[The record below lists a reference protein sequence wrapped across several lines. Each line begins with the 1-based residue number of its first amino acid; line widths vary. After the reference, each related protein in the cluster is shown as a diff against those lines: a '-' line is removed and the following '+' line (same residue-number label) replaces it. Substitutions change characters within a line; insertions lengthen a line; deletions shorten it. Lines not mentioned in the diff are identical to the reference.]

1 MSTSPAEFYKTM
13 YADTEGWWHATAI
26 DTDRAWMLGTF
37 PISNGPEAML
47 SAVESQNGEGL
58 YVTAAACADTVSG
71 GRTTGEDARLIPFL
85 WLDADA
91 VHGVHKTDAGLLQDL
106 DHLKTLLAGFPL
118 SPTAVVDSGGGWYPI
133 WKLAEPID
141 AQDDGRLLLDRW
153 QTTWTRIADESG
165 VHLDNT
171 ADLPRLLRMVGS
183 VNTKF
188 PEGSRPTVQ
197 VIFLNASRQYGF
209 DELDE
214 VLDMPEVRPQ
224 RVELNPTRAGDDY
237 SITAT
242 VRDLEGLLAEIGM
255 GSFRRA

>member
-13 YADTEGWWHATAI
+13 YADAEGWWHATAI

-91 VHGVHKTDAGLLQDL
+91 VHGVHKTDDGLLRDLGHLQD
-106 DHLKTLLAGFPL
+106 LLAGFPH
-118 SPTAVVDSGGGWYPI
+118 SPTGVVDTGGGWQLF

-141 AQDDGRLLLDRW
+141 AQDDGQLWLDRW
-153 QTTWTRIADESG
+153 QTTWTRIADEAG

-171 ADLPRLLRMVGS
+171 ADRARLLRMVGS
-183 VNTKF
+183 INTKF
-188 PEGSRPTVQ
+188 PEGDRPTVK
-197 VIFLNASRQYGF
+197 VIFLDASRQYGLDDF
-209 DELDE
+209 DE
-214 VLDMPEVRPQ
+214 VLDMPEVR
-224 RVELNPTRAGDDY
+224 RERIELSCR
-237 SITAT
+237 
-242 VRDLEGLLAEIGM
+242 
-255 GSFRRA
+255 